1 MDELCADGCS
11 SPCDILLSLP
21 SPCFELGWRAVEY
34 THERDDCIRIL
45 KRLGKVLPWLRQLA
59 PEVGGGLWA
68 ASLSIWCI
76 RYEGS
81 G

>member
-34 THERDDCIRIL
+34 AHE
-45 KRLGKVLPWLRQLA
+45 KRRLHPHSQTLGQGFLPWLRQLA
-59 PEVGGGLWA
+59 PEVGGGL
-68 ASLSIWCI
+68 
-76 RYEGS
+76 
-81 G
+81 